1 MPAHLDIEAI
11 AIHFPEHTLS
21 NEDLVSVG
29 MSRSADEVKRKTGI
43 ASRHI
48 VTHETSVDLAEQ
60 ACRKLFD
67 LIPEAKNDV
76 DYILFCTQTPDYFLP
91 SCSCILQNKLELSN
105 NIGALDINLGC
116 SGFVYMLGAAAG
128 LLSTGQATRIL
139 AITSDT
145 YSRYL
150 DHNDHSVRTLFG
162 DAAAAVLLGTANSAP
177 VIGPFVNGTDGGGH
191 RDLIVP
197 NGSHH
202 ELANTGNVSA
212 PRIAMKGPSVFSFA
226 MQAVPD
232 CLDRLLAQAGFTCK
246 DIDHFV
252 LHQAN
257 KFMLEHL
264 FEKMDI
270 PPEKQ
275 VVAME
280 DCGNTV
286 SSSIPIALARMVDK
300 GSIKDAARLV
310 YLGFGVGLS
319 WAGTVHSGFKNP
331 KVHVD
336 R

>member
-1 MPAHLDIEAI
+1 MPAHLTIEAI
-11 AIHFPEHTLS
+11 AVHFPERSLS
-21 NEDLVSVG
+21 NDDLVSIG
-29 MSRSADEVKRKTGI
+29 MSRPADEVKNKTGI
-43 ASRHI
+43 ASRYI
-48 VTHETSVDLAEQ
+48 VTHETAVDLAEQ
-60 ACRKLFD
+60 ACHKLFE
-67 LIPEAKNDV
+67 LVPEAKNDI

-91 SCSCILQNKLELSN
+91 SCSCMLQNRLKLSK
-105 NIGALDINLGC
+105 NIGAIDINLGC
-116 SGFVYMLGAAAG
+116 SGFVYLLGTAVG

-150 DHNDHSVRTLFG
+150 DHNDYSVRTLFG
-162 DAAAAVLLGTANSAP
+162 DAATAVILSGEKGDS
-177 VIGPFVNGTDGGGH
+177 VIGPFVNGTDGGGYS
-191 RDLIVP
+191 DLIVA
-197 NGSHH
+197 NGAHR
-202 ELANTGNVSA
+202 EFADTGEVSP

-226 MQAVPD
+226 MQTVPD
-232 CLDRLLAQAGFTCK
+232 CHDKLLTQAGLTSE
-246 DIDHFV
+246 DVDHFV

-286 SSSIPIALARMVDK
+286 SSSIPIALARMVNK

-319 WAGTVHSGFKNP
+319 WAGTVHSGFSSP

>member
-1 MPAHLDIEAI
+1 MPTNLKIEAI
-11 AIHFPEHTLS
+11 AVHFPDQLLT
-21 NEDLVSVG
+21 NEDLVSCG
-29 MSRSADEVKRKTGI
+29 MSRDAGEVKSKTGI
-43 ASRHI
+43 RSRYI
-48 VTHETSVDLAEQ
+48 VTNETSIDLAEQ
-60 ACRKLFD
+60 ASHKLFE
-67 LIPEAKNDV
+67 LVSEAKNDV

-91 SCSCILQNKLELSN
+91 SCSCMLQDRLNLSK
-105 NIGALDINLGC
+105 NIGAIDINLGC
-116 SGFVYMLGAAAG
+116 SGFVYLLGTAAG

-162 DAAAAVLLGTANSAP
+162 DAATAVLLSGEKGDS

-191 RDLIVP
+191 NDLIVA
-197 NGSHH
+197 NGAHR
-202 ELANTGNVSA
+202 ELADTGNVSP

-232 CLDRLLAQAGFTCK
+232 CLDRLLAQAGLTCEEV
-246 DIDHFV
+246 DHFI

-286 SSSIPIALARMVDK
+286 SSSIPIALARMVNQ
-300 GSIKDAARLV
+300 GRIKDAARLV

-331 KVHVD
+331 KVYVD